1 MERLFRKEGRQL
13 SELRSTTL
21 KEIERSLDKSYFAL
35 GSFKITNH
43 PEKSPFLI
51 IKFIPED
58 RFQFSVSK
66 SGYGV
71 KGSFSTEQA
80 PGEHLA
86 SGEKFTYDSFEQ
98 VISAIDK
105 WTNRID
111 QDFLSRRPPD
121 VNVEQFVQNLR
132 NSIDAAPNEP
142 GYFSSEEVATIRD
155 RLSELE
161 RIVVEQAEK
170 LDDSEKQ
177 LKSFQMQLNEVKND
191 LEKFPKGVWYKV
203 AGNKLIRAVSDFAS
217 SESGRKLISEGI
229 KRLLDWK

>member
-1 MERLFRKEGRQL
+1 M

-21 KEIERSLDKSYFAL
+21 KEIERSLDRSYFAL
-35 GSFKITNH
+35 GSFKVENH

-51 IKFIPED
+51 IKFMPEE
-58 RFQFSVSK
+58 RFHFSVSK
-66 SGYGV
+66 PGYGA
-71 KGSFSTEQA
+71 KGGFIAEQA

-86 SGEKFTYDSFEQ
+86 SGEKFTYDSFDQ
-98 VISAIDK
+98 VISAIDT
-105 WTNRID
+105 WTRRID

-121 VNVEQFVQNLR
+121 INVEQFVQNLKK
-132 NSIDAAPNEP
+132 SIDAAPNEQ
-142 GYFSSEEVATIRD
+142 GYFSPEEVTTIRD

-161 RIVVEQAEK
+161 RIVVDQAEK
-170 LDDSEKQ
+170 LENSEKQ
-177 LKSFQMQLNEVKND
+177 LKTFHQQLNEIKSD

-217 SESGRKLISEGI
+217 SESGRNLISEGI